1 MMRVVEIDKN
11 ICTGCQECTKV
22 CPAYA
27 IEGNPGEPQTI
38 NIDKCVMCGQCVQ
51 KCKSYVSIISHGYD
65 AYEKVRKERGI
76 PDCIKCYT
84 YR

>member
-27 IEGNPGEPQTI
+27 IEGDKGEPQTI
-38 NIDKCVMCGQCVQ
+38 NIEKF
-51 KCKSYVSIISHGYD
+51 SHNS
-65 AYEKVRKERGI
+65 
-76 PDCIKCYT
+76 
-84 YR
+84 

>member
-27 IEGNPGEPQTI
+27 IEGE
-38 NIDKCVMCGQCVQ
+38 
-51 KCKSYVSIISHGYD
+51 
-65 AYEKVRKERGI
+65 
-76 PDCIKCYT
+76 
-84 YR
+84 

>member
-27 IEGNPGEPQTI
+27 IEGEKGEPQTI
-38 NIDKCVMCGQCVQ
+38 NIEKCVMCGQCVQ
-51 KCKSYVSIISHGYD
+51 KCKSYVSIVTHGYD
-65 AYEKVRKERGI
+65 AYNKVRKERGI
-76 PDCIKCYT
+76 P
-84 YR
+84 